1 MMYVDSK
8 VCIGCGS
15 CIQDCVVGDIQMVD
29 GKAVMKQ
36 EACFDC
42 GHCLAICPVDAVVS
56 DHNQEDVREYVAE
69 EFEIDP
75 QRLLN
80 FMEFRRSIRFFQN
93 KPIER
98 EKLRMLVEAGRY
110 APTGGNSQQVSYLV
124 VEEKREE
131 LRRLALNSLKQKAEF
146 ILSHPTPENKR
157 YERYAHLWNMMYQQ
171 YETDPSGPDRL
182 FFHAPTILL
191 VAAPSPVDAALASAN
206 IELMANALG
215 LGNVYCGFFLLAA
228 DGNQM
233 IQDWMQLPPGHQP
246 VTCMVLGYPDVI
258 YHRTVPRKSPTI
270 IYQ

>member
-171 YETDPSGPDRL
+171 YETDPSGPDR
-182 FFHAPTILL
+182 
-191 VAAPSPVDAALASAN
+191 D
-206 IELMANALG
+206 
-215 LGNVYCGFFLLAA
+215 
-228 DGNQM
+228 
-233 IQDWMQLPPGHQP
+233 
-246 VTCMVLGYPDVI
+246 
-258 YHRTVPRKSPTI
+258 RKSVV
-270 IYQ
+270 

>member
-98 EKLRMLVEAGRY
+98 EKSADARGSRKIRPNWRQQSAGILLSSGRKAGRI
-110 APTGGNSQQVSYLV
+110 AAFG
-124 VEEKREE
+124 
-131 LRRLALNSLKQKAEF
+131 AE
-146 ILSHPTPENKR
+146 
-157 YERYAHLWNMMYQQ
+157 
-171 YETDPSGPDRL
+171 
-182 FFHAPTILL
+182 
-191 VAAPSPVDAALASAN
+191 
-206 IELMANALG
+206 
-215 LGNVYCGFFLLAA
+215 
-228 DGNQM
+228 
-233 IQDWMQLPPGHQP
+233 
-246 VTCMVLGYPDVI
+246 
-258 YHRTVPRKSPTI
+258 
-270 IYQ
+270 